1 MIKLINLLSE
11 ILKVND
17 LNLEDKYI
25 SANDLSKK
33 LEPNPKEIYDFGGG
47 KYSLFGD
54 EAIVIDAFDIPK
66 NICANLTEDQFNK
79 MIDVSL
85 GMKPLWENA
94 LGKDW
99 EKQMNR
105 DRLRKLYERF

>member
-1 MIKLINLLSE
+1 LGTKHGVGNCIVFDHLEEFYPEGVKEFKKMVE
-11 ILKVND
+11 
-17 LNLEDKYI
+17 LNQI
-25 SANDLSKK
+25 
-33 LEPNPKEIYDFGGG
+33 
-47 KYSLFGD
+47 
-54 EAIVIDAFDIPK
+54 DIPK
-66 NICANLTEDQFNK
+66 NICANLTDDQFNK

-105 DRLRKLYERF
+105 ERLRKLYERF